1 MKTDIVD
8 LYLFIQ
14 VLRDN
19 PDAKNTLKVAL
30 ELLERAQEEMEEN
43 A

>member
-19 PDAKNTLKVAL
+19 PDAKNTLDAAL
-30 ELLERAQEEMEEN
+30 KLLDKTMEEMKED